1 MIDGQRFRQGTYQMT
16 ALGGLACSKSSSL
29 LQGFLAKNQN
39 DLPGRWRLDARTGT
53 FLRDGSGKGFQVN
66 LWR

>member
-1 MIDGQRFRQGTYQMT
+1 MT
-16 ALGGLACSKSSSL
+16 ALGGLSCTAASSQFRS
-29 LQGFLAKNQN
+29 FLANNQN
-39 DLPGRWRLDARTGT
+39 DLPGYWRLDASTGT